1 MNQTFKAR
9 FFLPLPELLVLQDN
23 STEAENQTGKSKYI
37 YSDSFAYC
45 FHIKFDIYTA
55 VCCAFPHLA
64 SCEEE
69 DCKKHQIC
77 EYTSSGISNCT
88 CAPGFYGDK
97 CEGIVHLAR
106 LTLTA
111 GSWAGR
117 EQTVVFKE
125 ELCDPTGI
133 WSSALEE
140 AAVMMD
146 YCNYQN

>member
-1 MNQTFKAR
+1 MNQTFKACSC
-9 FFLPLPELLVLQDN
+9 LPLSELVVLQVN
-23 STEAENQTGKSKYI
+23 STEAENQTGKSKYS
-37 YSDSFAYC
+37 YSFAKC
-45 FHIKFDIYTA
+45 SHIRFDSYTA
-55 VCCAFPHLA
+55 ACHAFLYAA

-77 EYTSSGISNCT
+77 EHTGSGISNCT

-97 CEGIVHLAR
+97 CEGIGHLAR
-106 LTLTA
+106 LTLRA

-117 EQTVVFKE
+117 EQTGVFKE
-125 ELCDPTGI
+125 ELCYPTGI